1 MKRIGQ
7 GSGSMGERRT
17 HVILLLL
24 ILCVL
29 AGMNFGCG
37 RATKT
42 EKEENSGRKI
52 LTDKEA
58 AVPETNAASVAEETV
73 EEEMSGNK
81 LPETTEKEDLT
92 LQEELR
98 PSILQIFCG
107 DYRGSGVVWEIT
119 EEEVTVVSSGHL
131 LKNGE
136 TCEVLCYAGIY
147 YEAKVDR
154 ILEDCDIGFAVFPV
168 KALKEDGIE
177 LIEAVPCERSKEE
190 LVQGEELVVY
200 GSMYNVAGDFVN
212 GYLIEAES
220 KIQFEGYDSAQFLM
234 LGGIVRDKGEES
246 GNVPEGGEADVRETG
261 DDGNT
266 VMPEPETGLVDA
278 GMSGCGVFDRQGKLL
293 GILAGG
299 DGVSSFAAVPVWVI
313 VRS

>member
-1 MKRIGQ
+1 
-7 GSGSMGERRT
+7 MGEKRT
-17 HVILLLL
+17 RVILLLL

-37 RATKT
+37 RVTKT
-42 EKEENSGRKI
+42 EKEENSGREI
-52 LTDKEA
+52 PADGETTA
-58 AVPETNAASVAEETV
+58 PETNAASAAGEAV
-73 EEEMSGNK
+73 EEETSGNK
-81 LPETTEKEDLT
+81 LPETTEKDDLT

-119 EEEVTVVSSGHL
+119 EEEVTVISSGHL
-131 LKNGE
+131 LKNGG

-154 ILEDCDIGFAVFPV
+154 ILEDCDIGFAVFPA

-177 LIEAVPCERSKEE
+177 LTEAVPCERNKEE

-200 GSMYNVAGDFVN
+200 GSMYNTAGDFVK

-220 KIQFEGYDSAQFLM
+220 EIQFEGYDSAQLLM

-246 GNVPEGGEADVRETG
+246 EDVPESGETDVRETG
-261 DDGNT
+261 DGGNT
-266 VMPEPETGLVDA
+266 VMPKKETGLVDA
-278 GMSGCGVFDRQGKLL
+278 GMSGCGVFDRQGRLL

-299 DGVSSFAAVPVWVI
+299 DGESSFAAVPVWVI
-313 VRS
+313 VRN